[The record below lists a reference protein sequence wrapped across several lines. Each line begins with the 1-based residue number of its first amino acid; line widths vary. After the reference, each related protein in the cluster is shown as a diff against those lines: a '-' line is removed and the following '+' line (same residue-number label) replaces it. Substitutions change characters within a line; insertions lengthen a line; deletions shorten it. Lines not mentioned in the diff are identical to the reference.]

1 MHSGI
6 GFTPIEAEK
15 QQHHFN
21 VKFNMEKH
29 RANTRKY
36 PDVEVGDDVRV
47 HKNKDKLDKEHIST
61 WGDRKYK
68 VESITEAFGQNYY
81 FLEGYTQNNR
91 KQGLLRHD
99 ILLTV

>member
-1 MHSGI
+1 M
-6 GFTPIEAEK
+6 EK
-15 QQHHFN
+15 Q
-21 VKFNMEKH
+21 
-29 RANTRKY
+29 RSNTRKY
-36 PDVEVGDDVRV
+36 PDVEVGDYCRV
-47 HKNKDKLDKEHIST
+47 HKNEDKLDKEHIST

-68 VESITEAFGQNYY
+68 VESITETFGQNYY